1 MNRYEWVYGNA
12 SLTSPEAVKLAD
24 KTGVNLVVAA
34 LCIARG
40 VETPED
46 FEKFNTKSPDFLFS
60 PFLMKDMDK
69 AVERINTAL
78 ENGEQITVYGDYDVD
93 GITSVSALTA
103 YLRSR
108 GGNVNYYIPDRLDE
122 GYGINP
128 GALCSLF
135 EGGTTLVITVDTG
148 ITACREIEAAE
159 FMGMDVIVT
168 DHHRCK
174 DEIPHCCAVVNP
186 TRTDCTYPFKN
197 LAGVGVVFKLLCALE
212 GGNHK
217 KILDLYGD
225 IIALGTV
232 ADVVDLMSENR
243 IIVNYGLNILRNTKN
258 LGLQALISATG
269 TEPETIGVSSI
280 GYVLAPKINA
290 AGRIGDAGFGVSLLL
305 AGSLEDAREISYSLI
320 DENRHRQ
327 ELEREIYEEAVE
339 KIEKDG
345 VFKTR
350 SVLVVWGKGWHHGVI
365 GIVASKISD
374 KYSKPCILIT
384 IEGNTA
390 KGSGRSINGFNLF
403 EAMSSCPHLFIK
415 YGGHALAAGL
425 TLYTENLRK
434 LDEAINEYA
443 QNHIPSQ
450 GKKPELNIDFE
461 LPSRFINR
469 TIVSNLDLLEPC
481 GTANPVPEFSICGC
495 TVISAR
501 QLSDGKHLRL
511 TLEKEGRR
519 IDVIGFDFGRD
530 YNMLIPGDSV
540 DIAGALNL
548 NTWNGVTKVQF
559 LLHDIRYTPYSGEIR
574 KVPDRSD
581 FTALYTLVKGT
592 ARNGFYKSNKE
603 LLARRLCLGGTG
615 FDIEKLM
622 LCLNVFRELGLL
634 TYVENDK
641 NIDIYLIETDKK
653 VDLDSSE
660 ILRNYK
666 LEKGV

>member
-1 MNRYEWVYGNA
+1 MNRYDWVYGKV
-12 SLTSPEAVKLAD
+12 SLSSPQVVKLAD
-24 KTGVNLVVAA
+24 KTGTNPVVAA

-46 FEKFNTKSPDFLFS
+46 FEKFNTKSPDFLYS

-93 GITSVSALTA
+93 GITSVSALTS

-128 GALCSLF
+128 AALCSLF
-135 EGGTTLVITVDTG
+135 EGGSTLVITVDTG
-148 ITACREIEAAE
+148 ITACKEIETAE

-174 DEIPHCCAVVNP
+174 DEIPRCCAVVNP
-186 TRTDCTYPFKN
+186 ARPDCTYPFKN
-197 LAGVGVVFKLLCALE
+197 LAGVGVVFKLLCAME
-212 GGNHK
+212 NGNHK
-217 KILDLYGD
+217 KVLDLYGD

-232 ADVVDLMSENR
+232 ADVVDLRNENR
-243 IIVNYGLNILRNTKN
+243 IIVDYGLNILRNTKN

-290 AGRIGDAGFGVSLLL
+290 AGRIGDAGFGVKLLL
-305 AGSLEDAREISYSLI
+305 ANSIESAKEISYSLI

-327 ELEREIYEEAVE
+327 ELERAIYDEAVR
-339 KIEKDG
+339 KIEADEA
-345 VFKTR
+345 FKSR

-365 GIVASKISD
+365 GIVASRISD
-374 KYSKPCILIT
+374 RYSKPCILIT
-384 IEGNTA
+384 IEGDTA
-390 KGSGRSINGFNLF
+390 KGSGRSTHGFNLF
-403 EAMSSCPHLFIK
+403 EAMNSCPHLFIK

-425 TLYTENLRK
+425 TLYTENLK
-434 LDEAINEYA
+434 NLDHAINEFAKSY
-443 QNHIPSQ
+443 IPPQ

-461 LPSRFINR
+461 LPPRFINQ
-469 TIVSNLDLLEPC
+469 TTVTSLDLLEPC
-481 GTANPVPEFSICGC
+481 GTANPLPEFSLCGC
-495 TVISAR
+495 TVINAR

-511 TLEKEGRR
+511 TLEKDGKH
-519 IDVIGFDFGRD
+519 IDAIGFDMGKD
-530 YNMLIPGDSV
+530 YNLIIPGDLL
-540 DIAGALNL
+540 DIAGALSL

-559 LLHDIRYTPYSGEIR
+559 LLHDIRYTPYSGDIGEI
-574 KVPDRSD
+574 PDRMD
-581 FTALYTLVKGT
+581 FNALYTLIK
-592 ARNGFYKSNKE
+592 RHSPRGFFKSNKE
-603 LLARRLCLGGTG
+603 LLVRKLCLGGFG
-615 FDIEKLM
+615 FNTEKLM
-622 LCLNVFRELGLL
+622 LCLNVFTELGLL
-634 TYVENDK
+634 TYVETDK
-641 NIDIYLIETDKK
+641 SIDIYPIETNKK
-653 VDLDSSE
+653 TDLESSE
-660 ILRNYK
+660 ILKKYK